1 MLRTIALLLV
11 TLTADYAQAQETGLK
26 RLTQREDLMGWEAVG
41 RVDMAD
47 EGYCTGTLIAPDLVL
62 TAAHCV
68 FGEAGRVVRDPA
80 TMRFRAGLRD
90 GKAIAERGV
99 ARVIVAE
106 GYRPASP
113 ADADNIRRDVALLE
127 LDAEIPTSVASPFL
141 IGGDATGG
149 AGISVVSY
157 AAGRDA
163 ALSIQRGCRL
173 LGRDTGL
180 MAFNCDVSFGSSGAP
195 VFDWS
200 GRRPRILSIISAGNR
215 DDDGGVTAYGM
226 ELAGAIG
233 DLRRRLRSG
242 DGVVTA
248 SADPQTSA
256 KTAEPALGGARGAAR
271 FLRPPAP

>member
-1 MLRTIALLLV
+1 MLRTVALLLV
-11 TLTADYAQAQETGLK
+11 TLSAAVAQAQETGLK

-41 RVDMAD
+41 RVDLAD

-68 FGEAGRVVRDPA
+68 FRDAGQAVRDPA
-80 TMRFRAGLRD
+80 AMRFRAGLRD
-90 GKAIAERGV
+90 GRAIAERGV
-99 ARVIVAE
+99 TRVVIAE

-113 ADADNIRRDVALLE
+113 ADAENIRRDVALLE

-173 LGRDTGL
+173 LGRDSGL
-180 MAFNCDVSFGSSGAP
+180 LAFNCDVSFGSSGAP

-215 DDDGGVTAYGM
+215 DDDGVTAYGM
-226 ELAGAIG
+226 ELAAAVA

-242 DGVVTA
+242 DGVVVA
-248 SADPQTSA
+248 SADPRTSA
-256 KTAEPALGGARGAAR
+256 KTVERTPGGARGAAR